1 MESKAKILEEMPA
14 DLAGQVPEVKDQV
27 REFMGKFAPLEK
39 ESLYVLTDPRTNARY
54 CECHL
59 RGSKFIPLSTI
70 DVPLDPEEQ
79 AEYRANRE
87 IVQDHIAFE
96 RMKEDALKRRT
107 FSNIV
112 AEFTATFD
120 PDHPLKI
127 IGGQHRFMA
136 IKEALDA
143 GIDETHGLKIYF
155 GLDPDQRLD
164 VQEISNTNIAV
175 STDLFDRMHE
185 TLKGPQLREWCQEVG
200 LLDAGQDF
208 SDRWRRG
215 HSITVKS
222 ARTFILNYF
231 RGKAVDLQKFDQSNT
246 TPVVCKTGMP
256 DPDWDK
262 LNKDHHKLW
271 QDPKLKEAGKEFSL
285 LVSAQR
291 KAFKKSK
298 GSKAPNIDFA
308 EKAMNSAILSAFA
321 YVAGLLH
328 ANDTRLKRHY
338 ALKARTGSDPLNAA
352 ALAKGKHK
360 TDPENYRWLG
370 YRTDPKE
377 RGRFVELFYLQAE
390 KGEGI
395 ATHLVDLAI
404 KKYHAKHALL
414 EVKEAEGD

>member
-1 MESKAKILEEMPA
+1 
-14 DLAGQVPEVKDQV
+14 V
-27 REFMGKFAPLEK
+27 
-39 ESLYVLTDPRTNARY
+39 
-54 CECHL
+54 
-59 RGSKFIPLSTI
+59 
-70 DVPLDPEEQ
+70 
-79 AEYRANRE
+79 
-87 IVQDHIAFE
+87 
-96 RMKEDALKRRT
+96 
-107 FSNIV
+107 
-112 AEFTATFD
+112 
-120 PDHPLKI
+120 
-127 IGGQHRFMA
+127 
-136 IKEALDA
+136 
-143 GIDETHGLKIYF
+143 YF

-185 TLKGPQLREWCQEVG
+185 TLKGPQLREWCQDVG
-200 LLDAGQDF
+200 LLETGQDF

-231 RGKAVDLQKFDQSNT
+231 RGKGVDFHKFDQSNT
-246 TPVVCKTGMP
+246 TPVVCKTGVP

-262 LNKDHHKLW
+262 SKKEHPKLW
-271 QDPKLKEAGKEFSL
+271 QDAKLKEAGKEFSM

-291 KAFKKSK
+291 KAFTKSK

-328 ANDTRLKRHY
+328 TNDTRLKQHY
-338 ALKARTGSDPLNAA
+338 ALKGKAGTDPLNAA

-360 TDPENYRWLG
+360 TDPDNYRGLG

-395 ATHLVDLAI
+395 VASLVDLAI

-414 EVKEAEGD
+414 DVKEAEGG

>member
-1 MESKAKILEEMPA
+1 METKAKILDEIPT
-14 DLAGQVPEVKDQV
+14 DLHGHVPEVKDQV
-27 REFMGKFAPLEK
+27 RKFAGMFDPLEK
-39 ESLYVLTDPRTNARY
+39 EFLHILTDPRTSARY

-59 RGSKFIPLSTI
+59 RGSKFLPLSTI

-79 AEYRANRE
+79 SEYRANRE
-87 IVQDHIAFE
+87 LALDHIAFE

-112 AEFTATFD
+112 AEFTMAFD

-127 IGGQHRFMA
+127 IGGQHRLMA

-143 GIDETHGLKIYF
+143 GVDEVHGLKVYF

-185 TLKGPQLREWCQEVG
+185 TLKGPQLRKWCQEVG
-200 LLDAGQDF
+200 LLETGQDF

-215 HSITVKS
+215 HSITVRS

-231 RGKAVDLQKFDQSNT
+231 RGKSVDNQKFDNTNT
-246 TPVVCKTGMP
+246 TPVVCNTGEP
-256 DPDWDK
+256 DSEWEK
-262 LNKDHHKLW
+262 LKKDHPKLW
-271 QDPKLKEAGKEFSL
+271 QDTKLKEAGQEFSL
-285 LVSAQR
+285 LVAAQR
-291 KAFKKSK
+291 KAFAK
-298 GSKAPNIDFA
+298 GKGKQARTIDFA

-321 YVAGLLH
+321 YVSGLLH
-328 ANDTRLKRHY
+328 MNSARLKRHY
-338 ALKARTGSDPLNAA
+338 ALKERIGIDPLNAS
-352 ALAKGKHK
+352 ALAKGRHR
-360 TDPENYRWLG
+360 TDPDNYRGLG
-370 YRTDPKE
+370 YRTDSKE

-395 ATHLVDLAI
+395 AATLVDLAI
-404 KKYHAKHALL
+404 KKYHAKQAVL
-414 EVKEAEGD
+414 EVKQAEGD